1 MDDGQP
7 EPIQSTSGDNAKAA
21 QDLEAKI
28 LKRLAEKFGGSPQLS
43 DDLVLIGVDSIG
55 MAELAL
61 ELEKEFQISVD
72 EAIVDNETVQDLA
85 DYVRER
91 MQQK

>member
-7 EPIQSTSGDNAKAA
+7 EPIQSTSGDSAEAA
-21 QDLEAKI
+21 QDLDAKI
-28 LKRLAEKFGGSPQLS
+28 LERLAEKFGGSPQLS